1 MIAVISAMLLS
12 AALILPAARRGRRD
26 IPRPWEVR
34 VRETRLT
41 AGFGAVLWLE
51 ALLLCACMDGS
62 LFSAYPPAFRQNI
75 LFFLAASILL
85 GGFAFL
91 SYFVKTVYVY
101 EDRIVC
107 VGLTGKAAEMPWAQ
121 VEHIKILSPQRI
133 RLLYPGDKSIM
144 VSGERHSMAAFTDC
158 AARYLP
164 ARVDKG
170 PLTALRTR
178 AKRRA

>member
-12 AALILPAARRGRRD
+12 AALILLAARRGRRD
-26 IPRPWEVR
+26 IPRHWEVR
-34 VRETRLT
+34 VRETLLT
-41 AGFGAVLWLE
+41 AGFGAALWLE
-51 ALLLCACMDGS
+51 ALLLCSCMAGS
-62 LFSAYPPAFRQNI
+62 FFSEYPPAFRQNI
-75 LFFLAASILL
+75 LFCLTASVLL
-85 GGFAFL
+85 GGFAFS
-91 SYFVKTVYVY
+91 SYFVKTAYVY
-101 EDRIVC
+101 EDRILC
-107 VGLTGKAAEMPWAQ
+107 VGLTGRTTEVPWSQ
-121 VEHIKILSPQRI
+121 VERIKILSPQRI

-144 VSGERHSMAAFTDC
+144 VSGERRSMTAFTDC